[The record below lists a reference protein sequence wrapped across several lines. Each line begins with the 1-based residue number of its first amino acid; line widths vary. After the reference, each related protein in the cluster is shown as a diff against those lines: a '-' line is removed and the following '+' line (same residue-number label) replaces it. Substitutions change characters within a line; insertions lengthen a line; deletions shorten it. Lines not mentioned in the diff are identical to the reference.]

1 MFFYGRTAVINTDQ
15 YAKTVNKIL
24 DSISVMY
31 AQKTIISLVNISDND
46 LYSALSNGALRKVI
60 TAAQFEYLKKEFER
74 SGKDMLR
81 EIVELRKRGIE
92 IYISGAAVDE
102 QYKNFAISGQ
112 VIDSAVYDYYS
123 RETFEIELI
132 KEKISLQQLENKIIN
147 SDKPLVI
154 EMNLLKEIFR
164 TTKDIT
170 AAYNGLQSL
179 IGSIKIKFGL
189 KDIKIK
195 DMESFAYSIDFSDLP
210 AVREDEILFNSDI
223 GNFSDVFGLDKDNI
237 IRIILEDAKIK
248 EDVKKVFFNIIK
260 ERILAKTKLS
270 ESNKPNG
277 LKDKKMEILLGKLLF
292 LQYGNTDKTTLL
304 PEIDSFK
311 GSESDMQRK
320 INELYGQFAADNDS
334 RIINTM
340 IELIVIYCE
349 EYGDKEIKEMNDIN
363 RTDSYRKM
371 LAAA

>member
-1 MFFYGRTAVINTDQ
+1 
-15 YAKTVNKIL
+15 
-24 DSISVMY
+24 
-31 AQKTIISLVNISDND
+31 
-46 LYSALSNGALRKVI
+46 
-60 TAAQFEYLKKEFER
+60 
-74 SGKDMLR
+74 MLR

-102 QYKNFAISGQ
+102 QYKNFGISGQ

-292 LQYGNTDKTTLL
+292 LRYGNADKKTLL

-320 INELYGQFAADNDS
+320 INELYAQFAADNDP

-349 EYGDKEIKEMNDIN
+349 EYGDKEIKRMDDIN